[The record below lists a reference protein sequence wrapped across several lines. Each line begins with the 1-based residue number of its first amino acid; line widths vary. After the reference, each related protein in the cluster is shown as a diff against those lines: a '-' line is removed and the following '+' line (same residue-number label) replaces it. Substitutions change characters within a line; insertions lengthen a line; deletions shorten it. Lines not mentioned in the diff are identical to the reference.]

1 MRLSRTSR
9 VATITVAIALLAGA
23 CGSAGPADPTP
34 GSSDPVD
41 VLFVGNSLTYTNDLP
56 AIVARLAEATGQ
68 PLTYGVLAFP
78 NWSLQE
84 HWEAGVAAQIR
95 TAKAKWVILQQGP
108 SSLPESRQHLVAWTA
123 QIAPVVREAG
133 GQPALYMVWPDRS
146 RLDFLTD
153 VAGSYAAAAANVGG
167 TFVPAGETWR
177 EAWALQADLPLYG
190 PDDFHPS
197 YLGSLAAAWTMMSV
211 LYGVEPSDLPA
222 LNDGVPAATLDVLRA
237 AVEASV
243 CTHAA
248 PTTPA
253 WCGA

>member
-1 MRLSRTSR
+1 MRLSRTAR
-9 VATITVAIALLAGA
+9 VATAIAALTLLAGA
-23 CGSAGPADPTP
+23 CGSSDPAAP
-34 GSSDPVD
+34 GTGGSDPVD

-68 PLTYGVLAFP
+68 PLTYGTLAFP

-84 HWEAGVAAQIR
+84 HWEAGVAGQIR

-133 GQPALYMVWPDRS
+133 GQVALFMVWPDRS

-197 YLGSLAAAWTMMSV
+197 YLGSLAAAWTLMSV
-211 LYGVEPSDLPA
+211 LYDVEPSELPA
-222 LNDGVPAATLDVLRA
+222 LNDGVPAPTLDLLRA
-237 AVEASV
+237 AVGASV
-243 CTHAA
+243 CAHAA
-248 PTTPA
+248 PTTPS